1 MGFLDNSGDI
11 ILDATLTDEGRKRLA
26 RGEFNV
32 VKFSLGDDEI
42 DYSLFRNSNHTLG
55 QHPSGSAYY
64 DLEILQTPVLE
75 AMTNANSSLKSALV
89 TYGNNLKFHLPV
101 LRLNTLDS
109 SNKMATTTG
118 SFHVAST
125 KNTADTFQQNDGTL
139 NGNDSTAGTNSSI
152 RIDQG
157 LDVAF
162 KIPADQVIPA
172 EDLETGYFV
181 YMDNRLGELS
191 TVSGARV
198 TPNFID
204 DDNIATYTA
213 TLGTGG
219 GDLDLVRMN
228 QGPTSTLPST
238 SKQVIQGPRG
248 TIVEFKIRSS
258 SRLRE
263 SNVLFTEIGSTGT
276 LYSHDTTPVLTNI
289 RFIDAT
295 IRVVG
300 ATTGYKIDIPV
311 RYIKLSSE

>member
-42 DYSLFRNSNHTLG
+42 DYSLYRNSNHALG
-55 QHPSGSAYY
+55 QHSSGTAYY

-101 LRLNTLDS
+101 LRINNLDS

-118 SFHVAST
+118 SFHVATT
-125 KNTADTFQQNDGTL
+125 KDTAGTFQQLDGTL
-139 NGNDSTAGTNSSI
+139 NGYDPTAGTNSTI
-152 RIDQG
+152 RVDQG

-162 KIPADQVIPA
+162 KLPADQLIPA
-172 EDLETGYFV
+172 EDRETGYFV
-181 YMDNRLGELS
+181 YMDNRLGELA
-191 TVSGARV
+191 TADGNRINV
-198 TPNFID
+198 TFID
-204 DDNIATYTA
+204 DDDVATYTI
-213 TLGTGG
+213 TEGDGTG
-219 GDLDLVRMN
+219 VVSSN
-228 QGPTSTLPST
+228 TQTLPDIT
-238 SKQVIQGPRG
+238 KQVIQGPRG
-248 TIVEFKIRSS
+248 TILELKLRSS

-263 SNVLFTEIGSTGT
+263 SNTLFNEIGSTGT
-276 LYSHDTTPVLTNI
+276 LLSHDTPAVLTNI
-289 RFIDAT
+289 RFIDTTLRIA
-295 IRVVG
+295 G

-311 RYIKLSSE
+311 RFVKLSSE